1 MMRALLIASLLL
13 ASPAASQSQDDRP
26 ERARP
31 TSAPEGP
38 EMGWEA
44 SGRNGAVVAGGAES
58 VAAGMEILKDGG
70 NAVDSAVATLLA
82 LSVTDAHLFCFGGE
96 VPILIYDADRR
107 VVEAIAGQGAAPRL
121 ATLAYFEAKGGIP
134 MQGIEAAAV
143 PATLDACLTA
153 LDRSGTMTFARVSA
167 PTLRILDRGEH
178 SWHADLA
185 RTIRE
190 LNQAERRSDDRRR
203 GLRLVSDYFYRGP
216 IARRIDAWSRANG
229 GLLRFEDL
237 ATHVSRVEEPVSV
250 DYRGHRIFKVG
261 PVTQGPALLQAL
273 QILDGYDLAAMGP
286 ESADAIHFKVEA
298 LKLALADRDE
308 YYADPL
314 FEEIP
319 LDAMLSDDY
328 ASARRA
334 LIDSRIASLERRPG
348 DPGSGSPLL
357 DSGRSM
363 VQVGENRPSSD
374 TTTCVVADRMGNV
387 VAATPSGW
395 SGTLAGDTGV
405 WLGSRLQSFN
415 TWEGHPNV
423 IEPGKRPRITLTP
436 TIVLKDEKPVIA
448 VSVAGG
454 DAQDQATL
462 QILTQVID
470 FERSAAEAVT
480 APRFNSE
487 HFVGS
492 FGQTPP
498 KLGVLRLSTEAADE
512 VASELE
518 SRGHL
523 VERARPPVS
532 SNPTLLRID
541 PTSGVIEA
549 AGDPTARRH
558 ANAY

>member
-1 MMRALLIASLLL
+1 
-13 ASPAASQSQDDRP
+13 
-26 ERARP
+26 
-31 TSAPEGP
+31 
-38 EMGWEA
+38 
-44 SGRNGAVVAGGAES
+44 
-58 VAAGMEILKDGG
+58 MEILKDGG

-121 ATLAYFEAKGGIP
+121 ATRAHFEARGGIP
-134 MQGIEAAAV
+134 LQGVESATV
-143 PATLDACLTA
+143 PAALDACLTA
-153 LDRSGTMTFARVSA
+153 LDRFGTMTFSRVAA
-167 PTLRILDRGEH
+167 PTLRILDRGDH
-178 SWHADLA
+178 PWHADLA

-190 LNQAERRSDDRRR
+190 LNQAESRSDDRRR
-203 GLRLVSDYFYRGP
+203 GLRLVSDHFYRGP
-216 IARRIDAWSRANG
+216 IARRIDDWSRANG

-237 ATHVSRVEEPVSV
+237 ATHASRVEEPVSV

-286 ESADAIHFKVEA
+286 GSPDAIHLQVEA

-319 LDAMLSDDY
+319 LDAMLSDEY

-334 LIDSRIASLERRPG
+334 LIDPRLASLERRPG

-357 DSGRSM
+357 APGRST
-363 VQVGENRPSSD
+363 VRVGEDRPSSD

-436 TIVLKDEKPVIA
+436 TIVLRGESPVIA

-462 QILTQVID
+462 QMITGVID
-470 FERSAAEAVT
+470 FDRTAAEAVT

-498 KLGVLRLSTEAADE
+498 KLGVLRLSTEAGDE
-512 VASELE
+512 LASELE
-518 SRGHL
+518 SRGHI

-532 SNPTLLRID
+532 SNPTVLRID
-541 PTSGVIEA
+541 PDSGAIEA
-549 AGDPTARRH
+549 AGDPAARRH
-558 ANAY
+558 ADAY